1 MALPLT
7 SDEVQ
12 RLVLGRY
19 PGLEAAEV
27 RPFGS
32 GLINRT
38 FLVVQGEHRFV
49 LQQLNPIFSPAINH
63 NIEAI
68 TARLTEMGMV
78 TPTLVRTERGELW
91 ADLGNEGI
99 WRLLTFVDGM
109 SFDVVVTPGQAHA
122 AGELVARFH
131 RALEGL
137 GHTFVGL
144 RTGVHDTPAHMSRLR
159 QALQGHPGH
168 RLLPAVQALGNDL
181 LSAAEALPSLPAL
194 PARICHGDL
203 KLNNILFAGKDGSA
217 REQALCLIDL
227 DTVGPMPLAFELGD
241 AWRSWCNRSPE
252 DALEAAL
259 DLEVLRSSWEGY
271 RAGSGRDLSLEE
283 RTALLLG
290 PEWISLELSIRF
302 AADALAESYFG
313 WNPDRYPGRGEHNLA
328 RSRGQWALHQAFVR
342 SRPQRS
348 RLLGLG

>member
-7 SDEVQ
+7 AEEVQ
-12 RLVLGRY
+12 RRVLGRY
-19 PGLEAAEV
+19 PDLEAAEV

-38 FLVVQGEHRFV
+38 FLVVQGERRFV
-49 LQQLNPIFSPAINH
+49 LQQLSPIFSPAINR
-63 NIEAI
+63 NIEAVTI
-68 TARLTEMGMV
+68 RLNEVGMR
-78 TPTLVRTERGELW
+78 TPTLVRTVASDLW
-91 ADLGNEGI
+91 ADLGGEGI
-99 WRLLTFVDGM
+99 WRLLTFVDGA
-109 SFDVVVTPGQAHA
+109 SFDVVASSGQAYA

-131 RALEGL
+131 RALDGL
-137 GHTFVGL
+137 DHTFVGL
-144 RTGVHDTPAHMSRLR
+144 RAGVHDTPAHLSRLR
-159 QALQGHPGH
+159 QALQSHAGH
-168 RLLPAVQALGNDL
+168 RLFPAVQALGREL
-181 LSAAEALPSLPAL
+181 LAAADTLPALPAL

-203 KLNNILFAGKDGSA
+203 KLNNILFAGHDVSA

-252 DALEAAL
+252 DALEAVL
-259 DLEVLRSSWEGY
+259 DLEVMRASWEGY
-271 RAGSGRDLSLEE
+271 RAGQQLCPEE

-302 AADALAESYFG
+302 ATDALAESYFG

-348 RLLGLG
+348 RLLGV